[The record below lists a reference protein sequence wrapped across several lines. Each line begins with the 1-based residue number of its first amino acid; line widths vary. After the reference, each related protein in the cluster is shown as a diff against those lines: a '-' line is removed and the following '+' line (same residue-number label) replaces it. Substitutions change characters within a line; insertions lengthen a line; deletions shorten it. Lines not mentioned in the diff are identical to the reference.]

1 VADLQQEFN
10 DIVDHRRIRAV
21 FQPIVELESART
33 IGYEALARGPEGSH
47 FEQPTRL
54 FEYAYRTGRS
64 AELDWVCRA
73 SAVAAAIAAG
83 MPRHVTLFINAEPA
97 SLRTNCPPDLL
108 ETVQD
113 GVRDLTIVVE
123 ITERYLSRDPAGVL
137 DAVAAARASGVGVA
151 IDDVGAD
158 PASLAMMPLVRPD
171 VIKLDLSLIQ
181 GRPDQEVA
189 RTVNGVLAEVERTG
203 ATVLAEGIETQRHRA
218 LAYSMGA
225 TLGQGWKFGRPGPL
239 PQHWQTTPTQVV
251 AVKQATVTPATPFE
265 VVTRRRPTRSATRQ
279 LLRSLS
285 RQLEYR
291 AADPADPSVL
301 VACFED
307 AKHLGAALAN
317 EYARIAEAAVMVA
330 TFGRGMPPEPAKLV
344 RGTALADDDPLAQ
357 EWVVVAV
364 AAHFGAALV
373 ARRPRPS
380 IADSTTSSC
389 EDSQDVRYDFA
400 VTYERDLVIAA
411 AHSLVQRI
419 SVV

>member
-1 VADLQQEFN
+1 MADLQQEFD
-10 DIVDHRRIRAV
+10 DIVDQRRVRAV
-21 FQPIVELESART
+21 FQPIVELETGRT
-33 IGYEALARGPEGSH
+33 IGYEALARGPAGSH

-54 FEYAYRTGRS
+54 FEYAYQADRS

-73 SAVAAAIAAG
+73 SAVSAAMAAG

-97 SLRTNCPPDLL
+97 TLRTRCPPDLL
-108 ETVQD
+108 DTVED
-113 GVRDLTIVVE
+113 GSRNLDIVVE
-123 ITERYLSRDPAGVL
+123 LTERYLAHDPAAVL
-137 DAVAAARASGVGVA
+137 DAVAAARAAGVGVA
-151 IDDVGAD
+151 IDDVGAE

-171 VIKLDLSLIQ
+171 VIKLDLSVIQ
-181 GRPDQEVA
+181 GRPDQDVA

-203 ATVLAEGIETQRHRA
+203 ATVLAEGIESKRHAA
-218 LAYSMGA
+218 LAYSVGA

-239 PQHWQTTPTQVV
+239 PHQWQSPPPPIV
-251 AVKQATVTPATPFE
+251 AVKPAIVTPATPFE
-265 VVTRRRPTRSATRQ
+265 VVTRRRPARSATRQ

-307 AKHLGAALAN
+307 ATHLSPAVAG

-330 TFGRGMPPEPAKLV
+330 TFGRGMPPEPAKKV

-373 ARRPRPS
+373 ARRPRRS
-380 IADSTTSSC
+380 ITDSTVDHS
-389 EDSQDVRYDFA
+389 EDAQGARYDFA

-419 SVV
+419 SIA